1 MLELKAHSLNVFG
14 TFRHYWYQS
23 QQSVVNYLSRIA
35 LNVLRII
42 WTLLGSVTTMYFILQ
57 KYTL

>member
-42 WTLLGSVTTMYFILQ
+42 WKLLGSVTTMYYIL
-57 KYTL
+57 